1 MLNNWFNYTLIYM
14 ATEGQKVA
22 TFAEGLEFQERSNV
36 ANPAELLQSSLNGLD
51 KFGGFQLLKGL
62 IKGVENMDPRRKAV
76 KNVFLSD
83 TAYEDARKRLQNEL
97 SLWVDILEA
106 GGNDPMDIID
116 SCKSECEKAER
127 NLSENLFG
135 IHDEIRNL
143 EVTYRSL
150 DAFFANAGQGKV
162 DCITLMNVNKEELG
176 DHDSEDTLAI
186 RDELEKYF
194 DRLNLKNNYSM
205 MVVPGYLGDAE
216 TVRMWAQTAYRN
228 KVIMVTD
235 FKDSMNFEMLKEE
248 LDDANLQGT
257 DPYLG
262 NIIMTA
268 NYILGRKK
276 SELAEEDDDLYIPA
290 SGALAGRMSNTE
302 NVVIAQAAAG
312 KRYGT
317 LDNVKGARMDLRKSE
332 IAALIDQGVIPMVEE
347 DGRTMAFSNH
357 TLYNGASKGL
367 QEYSIVRVFDWI
379 GKVFQNYCNDH
390 AMEIWT
396 PAIKSEI
403 TSDIHNFLSDYKGPG
418 GIIEKYTNLKI
429 DQNPKTK
436 DITINV
442 EITPF
447 FAAQNFFIELTGK
460 STNAGVDWE
469 QNTKQV

>member
-1 MLNNWFNYTLIYM
+1 M
-14 ATEGQKVA
+14 AVEEQKLA
-22 TFAEGLEFQERSNV
+22 SSPDGMELQERQTV
-36 ANPAELLQSSLNGLD
+36 ANPAELLQKSLSGLD

-62 IKGVENMDPRRKAV
+62 IKGVENMDPRRKAI
-76 KNVFLSD
+76 KNVFLNDS
-83 TAYEDARKRLQNEL
+83 AYEDARNRLKNEL
-97 SLWVDILEA
+97 SLWVEILES
-106 GGNDPMDIID
+106 GGKDPMEIVD
-116 SCKSECEKAER
+116 SCKEECQKAER
-127 NLSENLFG
+127 NLSENLFC
-135 IHDEIRNL
+135 IHDEISNL
-143 EVTYRSL
+143 EITDRSL

-176 DHDSEDTLAI
+176 DHDSEDTQAV
-186 RDELEKYF
+186 RDELERYF

-205 MVVPGYLGDAE
+205 LVVPGYLGDAE
-216 TVRMWAQTAYRN
+216 TVRMWAQTAYKN
-228 KVIMVTD
+228 KVIMLTD

-248 LDDANLQGT
+248 LDDASLQGT

-262 NIIMTA
+262 NIVMTA

-276 SELAEEDDDLYIPA
+276 SELAGEDEDLYIPA

-302 NVVIAQAAAG
+302 ETVIAQAAAG

-332 IAALIDQGVIPMVEE
+332 IAALIDLGVIPMVEE

-379 GKVFQNYCNDH
+379 GKVFENYCNDH

-403 TSDIHNFLSDYKGPG
+403 TQDIHSFLSDYKGPG
-418 GIIEKYTNLKI
+418 GIIEKYTNLKV
-429 DQNPKTK
+429 DQDPKTK
-436 DITINV
+436 DISINV
-442 EITPF
+442 EITPY
-447 FAAQNFFIELTGK
+447 FAAQNFFIELTGRN
-460 STNAGVDWE
+460 SAAGVDWE
-469 QNTKQV
+469 QSTKNA

>member
-1 MLNNWFNYTLIYM
+1 M
-14 ATEGQKVA
+14 AVEEQNLASSSDGM
-22 TFAEGLEFQERSNV
+22 ELQERQTV
-36 ANPAELLQSSLNGLD
+36 ANPVELLQKSLSGLD

-62 IKGVENMDPRRKAV
+62 IKGIENMDPRRKAI
-76 KNVFLSD
+76 KNVFLNDS
-83 TAYEDARKRLQNEL
+83 AYEDARNRLKNEL
-97 SLWVDILEA
+97 SLWVEILES
-106 GGNDPMDIID
+106 GGKDPMEIVD
-116 SCKSECEKAER
+116 SCKEECQKAER
-127 NLSENLFG
+127 NLSENLFC

-143 EVTYRSL
+143 ETTYRSL

-176 DHDSEDTLAI
+176 DHDSEDTQAV
-186 RDELEKYF
+186 RDELERYF

-205 MVVPGYLGDAE
+205 LVVPGYLGDAE

-228 KVIMVTD
+228 KVIMLTD

-248 LDDANLQGT
+248 LDDASLQGT

-262 NIIMTA
+262 NIVMTA

-276 SELAEEDDDLYIPA
+276 SELAGEDEDLFIPA

-302 NVVIAQAAAG
+302 ETVIAQAAAG

-332 IAALIDQGVIPMVEE
+332 IAALIDLGVIPMVEE
-347 DGRTMAFSNH
+347 GGRTMAFSNH

-379 GKVFQNYCNDH
+379 GKVFENYCNDH

-403 TSDIHNFLSDYKGPG
+403 TQDIHSFLSDYKGPG
-418 GIIEKYTNLKI
+418 GIIEKYTNLKV
-429 DQNPKTK
+429 DQDPKTK
-436 DITINV
+436 DISINV
-442 EITPF
+442 EITPY
-447 FAAQNFFIELTGK
+447 FAAQNFFIELTGRN
-460 STNAGVDWE
+460 TAAGVDWE
-469 QNTKQV
+469 QNTKNA

>member
-1 MLNNWFNYTLIYM
+1 M
-14 ATEGQKVA
+14 AVEEQNLASSSDGM
-22 TFAEGLEFQERSNV
+22 ELQERQTV
-36 ANPAELLQSSLNGLD
+36 ANPVELLQKSLSGLD
-51 KFGGFQLLKGL
+51 KFGGFQLFKGL
-62 IKGVENMDPRRKAV
+62 IKGVENMDPRRKAI
-76 KNVFLSD
+76 KNVFLNDS
-83 TAYEDARKRLQNEL
+83 AYEDARNRLKNEL
-97 SLWVDILEA
+97 SLWVEILES
-106 GGNDPMDIID
+106 GGKDPMEIVD
-116 SCKSECEKAER
+116 SCKEECQKAER
-127 NLSENLFG
+127 NLSENLFC

-143 EVTYRSL
+143 ETTYRSL

-176 DHDSEDTLAI
+176 DHDSEDTQAV
-186 RDELEKYF
+186 RDELERYF

-205 MVVPGYLGDAE
+205 LVVPGYLGDAE

-228 KVIMVTD
+228 KVIMLTD

-248 LDDANLQGT
+248 LDDASLQGT

-262 NIIMTA
+262 NIVMTA

-276 SELAEEDDDLYIPA
+276 SELAGEDEDLFIPA

-302 NVVIAQAAAG
+302 ETVIAQAAAG

-332 IAALIDQGVIPMVEE
+332 IAALIDLGVIPMVEE

-379 GKVFQNYCNDH
+379 GKVFENYCNDH

-403 TSDIHNFLSDYKGPG
+403 TQDIHSFLSDYKGPG
-418 GIIEKYTNLKI
+418 GIIEKYTNLKV
-429 DQNPKTK
+429 DQDPKTK
-436 DITINV
+436 DISINV
-442 EITPF
+442 EITPY
-447 FAAQNFFIELTGK
+447 FAAQNFFIELTGRN
-460 STNAGVDWE
+460 TAAGVDWE
-469 QNTKQV
+469 QNTKNA

>member
-1 MLNNWFNYTLIYM
+1 M
-14 ATEGQKVA
+14 AVEEQNLASSSDGM
-22 TFAEGLEFQERSNV
+22 ELQERQTV
-36 ANPAELLQSSLNGLD
+36 ANPVELLQKSLSGLD

-62 IKGVENMDPRRKAV
+62 IKGVENMDPRRKAI
-76 KNVFLSD
+76 KNVFLNDS
-83 TAYEDARKRLQNEL
+83 AYEDARNRLKNEL
-97 SLWVDILEA
+97 SLWVEILES
-106 GGNDPMDIID
+106 GGKDPMEIVD
-116 SCKSECEKAER
+116 SCKEECQKAER
-127 NLSENLFG
+127 NLSENLFC

-143 EVTYRSL
+143 ETTYRSL

-176 DHDSEDTLAI
+176 DHDSEDTQAV
-186 RDELEKYF
+186 RDELERYF

-205 MVVPGYLGDAE
+205 LVVPGYLGDAE

-228 KVIMVTD
+228 KVIMLTD

-248 LDDANLQGT
+248 LDDASLQGT

-262 NIIMTA
+262 NIVMTT

-276 SELAEEDDDLYIPA
+276 SELAGEDEDLFIPA

-302 NVVIAQAAAG
+302 ETVIAQAAAG

-332 IAALIDQGVIPMVEE
+332 IAALIDLGVIPMVEE

-379 GKVFQNYCNDH
+379 GKVFENYCNDH

-403 TSDIHNFLSDYKGPG
+403 TQDIHSFLSDYKGPG
-418 GIIEKYTNLKI
+418 GIIEKYTNLKV
-429 DQNPKTK
+429 DQDPKTK
-436 DITINV
+436 DISINV
-442 EITPF
+442 EITPY
-447 FAAQNFFIELTGK
+447 FAAQNFFIELTGRN
-460 STNAGVDWE
+460 TAAGVDWE
-469 QNTKQV
+469 QNTKNA

>member
-1 MLNNWFNYTLIYM
+1 M
-14 ATEGQKVA
+14 AVEEQNLASSSAGM
-22 TFAEGLEFQERSNV
+22 ELQERQTV
-36 ANPAELLQSSLNGLD
+36 ANPAELLQKSLSGLD

-62 IKGVENMDPRRKAV
+62 IKGVENMNPRRKAI
-76 KNVFLSD
+76 KNVFLNDS
-83 TAYEDARKRLQNEL
+83 AYEDARNRLKNEL
-97 SLWVDILEA
+97 SLWVEILES
-106 GGNDPMDIID
+106 GGKDPMEIVD
-116 SCKSECEKAER
+116 SCKEECQKAER
-127 NLSENLFG
+127 NLSENLFC

-143 EVTYRSL
+143 ETTYRSL

-162 DCITLMNVNKEELG
+162 DCITLMNVNREELG
-176 DHDSEDTLAI
+176 DHDSEDTQAV
-186 RDELEKYF
+186 RDELERYF

-205 MVVPGYLGDAE
+205 LVVPGYLGDAE

-228 KVIMVTD
+228 KVIMLTD

-248 LDDANLQGT
+248 LDDASLQGT

-262 NIIMTA
+262 NIVMTA

-276 SELAEEDDDLYIPA
+276 SELAGEDEDLYIPA

-302 NVVIAQAAAG
+302 ETVIAQAAAG

-332 IAALIDQGVIPMVEE
+332 IAALIDLGVIPMVEE

-379 GKVFQNYCNDH
+379 GKVFENYCNDH

-403 TSDIHNFLSDYKGPG
+403 TQDIHSFLSDYKGPG
-418 GIIEKYTNLKI
+418 GIIEKYTNLKV
-429 DQNPKTK
+429 DQDPKTK
-436 DITINV
+436 DISINV
-442 EITPF
+442 EITPY
-447 FAAQNFFIELTGK
+447 FAAQNFFIELTGRN
-460 STNAGVDWE
+460 TAAGVDWE
-469 QNTKQV
+469 QNTKNA

>member
-1 MLNNWFNYTLIYM
+1 M
-14 ATEGQKVA
+14 ATEEQKVA
-22 TFAEGLEFQERSNV
+22 TSGEGLELQERAKV
-36 ANPAELLQSSLNGLD
+36 ANPAELLQSSLSGLD

-83 TAYEDARKRLQNEL
+83 AAYEDARKRLQNEL

-106 GGNDPMDIID
+106 GGNDPMEIID

-127 NLSENLFG
+127 NLSENIFC
-135 IHDEIRNL
+135 IHDEIKNL

-150 DAFFANAGQGKV
+150 DSFFANAGQGKI

-248 LDDANLQGT
+248 LDDASLQGT

-262 NIIMTA
+262 NIVMTA

-276 SELAEEDDDLYIPA
+276 SELAGEDDDLYIPA

-302 NVVIAQAAAG
+302 DIVIAQAAAG

-396 PAIKSEI
+396 PQIKSEI

-429 DQNPKTK
+429 DQDPKTK

-469 QNTKQV
+469 QNTKQA

>member
-1 MLNNWFNYTLIYM
+1 M
-14 ATEGQKVA
+14 AVEEQNLASSSDGM
-22 TFAEGLEFQERSNV
+22 ELQERQTV
-36 ANPAELLQSSLNGLD
+36 ANPVELLQKSLSGLY

-62 IKGVENMDPRRKAV
+62 IKGVENMDPRRKAI
-76 KNVFLSD
+76 KNVFLNDS
-83 TAYEDARKRLQNEL
+83 AYEDARNRLKNEL
-97 SLWVDILEA
+97 SLWVEILES
-106 GGNDPMDIID
+106 GGKDPMEIVD
-116 SCKSECEKAER
+116 SCKEECQKAER
-127 NLSENLFG
+127 NLSENLFC

-143 EVTYRSL
+143 ETTYRSL

-176 DHDSEDTLAI
+176 DHDSEDTQAV
-186 RDELEKYF
+186 RDELERYF

-205 MVVPGYLGDAE
+205 LVVPGYLGDAE
-216 TVRMWAQTAYRN
+216 TVRMWAQTAYKN
-228 KVIMVTD
+228 KVIMLTD

-248 LDDANLQGT
+248 LDDASLQGT

-262 NIIMTA
+262 NIVMTT

-276 SELAEEDDDLYIPA
+276 SELAGEDEDLYIPA

-302 NVVIAQAAAG
+302 ETVIAQAAAG

-317 LDNVKGARMDLRKSE
+317 LDNVKGARIDLRKSE
-332 IAALIDQGVIPMVEE
+332 IAALIDLGVIPMVEE

-379 GKVFQNYCNDH
+379 GKVFENYCNDH

-403 TSDIHNFLSDYKGPG
+403 TQDIHSFLSDYKGPG
-418 GIIEKYTNLKI
+418 GIIEKYTNLKV
-429 DQNPKTK
+429 DQDPKTK
-436 DITINV
+436 DISINV
-442 EITPF
+442 EITPY
-447 FAAQNFFIELTGK
+447 FAAQNFFIELTGRN
-460 STNAGVDWE
+460 SAAGVDWE
-469 QNTKQV
+469 QNTKNA

>member
-1 MLNNWFNYTLIYM
+1 M
-14 ATEGQKVA
+14 ATEEQKVA
-22 TFAEGLEFQERSNV
+22 TSGEGVELQERAKV
-36 ANPAELLQSSLNGLD
+36 ANPAELLQSSLGGLD

-83 TAYEDARKRLQNEL
+83 AAYEDARKRLQNEL

-106 GGNDPMDIID
+106 GGNDPMEIID

-127 NLSENLFG
+127 NLSENLFC
-135 IHDEIRNL
+135 IHDEIKSL

-150 DAFFANAGQGKV
+150 DSFFANAGQGKV

-248 LDDANLQGT
+248 LDDASLQGT

-262 NIIMTA
+262 NIVMTA

-276 SELAEEDDDLYIPA
+276 SELAGEDDDLYIPA

-302 NVVIAQAAAG
+302 DIVIAQAAAG

-396 PAIKSEI
+396 PQIKSEI

-429 DQNPKTK
+429 DQDPKTK

-460 STNAGVDWE
+460 NTAAGVDWE
-469 QNTKQV
+469 QTTK

>member
-1 MLNNWFNYTLIYM
+1 M
-14 ATEGQKVA
+14 AVEEQNLASSSAGM
-22 TFAEGLEFQERSNV
+22 ELQESQTV
-36 ANPAELLQSSLNGLD
+36 ANPAELLQKSLSGLD

-62 IKGVENMDPRRKAV
+62 IKGVENMDPRRKAI
-76 KNVFLSD
+76 KNVFLNDS
-83 TAYEDARKRLQNEL
+83 AYEDARNRLKNEL
-97 SLWVDILEA
+97 SLWVEILES
-106 GGNDPMDIID
+106 GGKDPMEIVD
-116 SCKSECEKAER
+116 SCKEECQKAER
-127 NLSENLFG
+127 NLSENLFC

-143 EVTYRSL
+143 ETTYRSL

-162 DCITLMNVNKEELG
+162 DCITLMNVNREELG
-176 DHDSEDTLAI
+176 DHDSEDTQAV
-186 RDELEKYF
+186 RDELERYF

-205 MVVPGYLGDAE
+205 LVVPGYLGDAE

-228 KVIMVTD
+228 KVIMLTD

-248 LDDANLQGT
+248 LDDASLQGT

-262 NIIMTA
+262 NIVMTA

-276 SELAEEDDDLYIPA
+276 SELAGEDEDLYIPA

-302 NVVIAQAAAG
+302 ETVIAQAAAG

-332 IAALIDQGVIPMVEE
+332 IAALIDLGVIPMVEE

-379 GKVFQNYCNDH
+379 GKVFENYCNDH

-403 TSDIHNFLSDYKGPG
+403 TQDIHSFLSDYKGPG
-418 GIIEKYTNLKI
+418 GIIEKYTNLKV
-429 DQNPKTK
+429 DQDPKTK
-436 DITINV
+436 DISINV
-442 EITPF
+442 EITPY
-447 FAAQNFFIELTGK
+447 FAAQNFFIELTGRN
-460 STNAGVDWE
+460 TAAGVDWE
-469 QNTKQV
+469 QNTKNA

>member
-1 MLNNWFNYTLIYM
+1 M
-14 ATEGQKVA
+14 AGEEQKLAA
-22 TFAEGLEFQERSNV
+22 TGEQLGFKEREKV
-36 ANPAELLQSSLNGLD
+36 ANPDELLQSSLKGLD

-83 TAYEDARKRLQNEL
+83 AAYEDARKRLQNEL
-97 SLWVDILEA
+97 SLWVKILDE
-106 GGNDPMDIID
+106 GSTDPMEIIEA
-116 SCKSECEKAER
+116 CKAECEKAER
-127 NLSENLFG
+127 NLSENLFAV
-135 IHDEIRNL
+135 HDEIRNL
-143 EVTYRSL
+143 EITYRGL
-150 DAFFANAGQGKV
+150 DSFFANAGQGKV
-162 DCITLMNVNKEELG
+162 DCITLMNVNKQELG
-176 DHDSEDTLAI
+176 EHDSEDTLAI

-248 LDDANLQGT
+248 LDDASLQGT
-257 DPYLG
+257 DPYLS

-276 SELAEEDDDLYIPA
+276 SEVAGEDEDLFIPS

-302 NVVIAQAAAG
+302 DIVIAQAAAG

-332 IAALIDQGVIPMVEE
+332 IASLIDLGVIPMVEE

-396 PAIKSEI
+396 PQIKSEI

-429 DQNPKTK
+429 DQDPKTK

-447 FAAQNFFIELTGK
+447 FAAQNFFIELTGRN
-460 STNAGVDWE
+460 TAAGVDWE
-469 QNTKQV
+469 QNTKNV

>member
-1 MLNNWFNYTLIYM
+1 M
-14 ATEGQKVA
+14 AVEEQKLA
-22 TFAEGLEFQERSNV
+22 SSSDGMELQERQTV
-36 ANPAELLQSSLNGLD
+36 ANPAELLQKSLSGLD

-62 IKGVENMDPRRKAV
+62 IKGVENMDPRRKAI
-76 KNVFLSD
+76 KNVFLNDS
-83 TAYEDARKRLQNEL
+83 AYEDARNRLKNEL
-97 SLWVDILEA
+97 SLWVEILES
-106 GGNDPMDIID
+106 GGKDPMEIVD
-116 SCKSECEKAER
+116 SCKEECQKAER
-127 NLSENLFG
+127 NLSENLFC

-143 EVTYRSL
+143 ETTYRSL

-176 DHDSEDTLAI
+176 DHDSEDTQAV
-186 RDELEKYF
+186 RDELERYF

-205 MVVPGYLGDAE
+205 LVVPGYLGDAE

-228 KVIMVTD
+228 KVIMLTD

-248 LDDANLQGT
+248 LDDASLQGT

-262 NIIMTA
+262 NIVMTV

-276 SELAEEDDDLYIPA
+276 SELAGEDEDLYIPA

-302 NVVIAQAAAG
+302 ETVIAQAAAG

-332 IAALIDQGVIPMVEE
+332 IAALIDLGVIPMVEE

-379 GKVFQNYCNDH
+379 GKVFENYCNDH

-403 TSDIHNFLSDYKGPG
+403 TQDIHSFLSDYKGPG
-418 GIIEKYTNLKI
+418 GIIEKYTNLKV
-429 DQNPKTK
+429 DQDPKTK
-436 DITINV
+436 DISINV
-442 EITPF
+442 EITPY
-447 FAAQNFFIELTGK
+447 FAAQNFFIELTGRN
-460 STNAGVDWE
+460 TAAGVDWE
-469 QNTKQV
+469 QNTKNA

>member
-1 MLNNWFNYTLIYM
+1 M
-14 ATEGQKVA
+14 AVEEQKQA
-22 TFAEGLEFQERSNV
+22 TSTEGLELQEKQAV
-36 ANPAELLQSSLNGLD
+36 ANPVELLQNSLSGLD

-62 IKGVENMDPRRKAV
+62 IKGVENMDPRRKAI
-76 KNVFLSD
+76 KNVFLNDS
-83 TAYEDARKRLQNEL
+83 AYEDARNRLKNEL
-97 SLWVDILEA
+97 SLWIDILES
-106 GGNDPMDIID
+106 GGKDPMEIVD
-116 SCKSECEKAER
+116 SCKEECQKAER
-127 NLSENLFG
+127 NLSENLFS

-186 RDELEKYF
+186 RDELERYF

-205 MVVPGYLGDAE
+205 FVLPGYLGDAE
-216 TVRMWAQTAYRN
+216 TVRMWAQTAYKN
-228 KVIMVTD
+228 KVIMLTD

-248 LDDANLQGT
+248 LDDASLQGT

-262 NIIMTA
+262 NVVMTA

-276 SELAEEDDDLYIPA
+276 SEQAGEDEDLYIPA

-302 NVVIAQAAAG
+302 DTVIAQAAAG

-332 IAALIDQGVIPMVEE
+332 IAALIDLGVIPMVEE

-379 GKVFQNYCNDH
+379 GKVFENYCNDH

-403 TSDIHNFLSDYKGPG
+403 TQDIHSFLSDYKGPG
-418 GIIEKYTNLKI
+418 GIIEKYTNLKV
-429 DQNPKTK
+429 DQDPKTK

-442 EITPF
+442 EITPY
-447 FAAQNFFIELTGK
+447 FAAQNFFIELTGRN
-460 STNAGVDWE
+460 SAAGVDWE
-469 QNTKQV
+469 QNTKNA

>member
-1 MLNNWFNYTLIYM
+1 M
-14 ATEGQKVA
+14 ATEEQKEA
-22 TFAEGLEFQERSNV
+22 TSAEGLELQERAKV
-36 ANPAELLQSSLNGLD
+36 ANPAELLQSSLSGLD

-83 TAYEDARKRLQNEL
+83 AAYEDARKRLKNEL

-106 GGNDPMDIID
+106 GGSDPMEIID

-127 NLSENLFG
+127 NLSENLFC
-135 IHDEIRNL
+135 IHDEIKNL

-150 DAFFANAGQGKV
+150 DSFFANAGQGKV

-248 LDDANLQGT
+248 LDDASLQGT

-262 NIIMTA
+262 NIVMTA

-276 SELAEEDDDLYIPA
+276 SELAGEDDDLYIPA

-302 NVVIAQAAAG
+302 DIVIAQAAAG

-429 DQNPKTK
+429 DQDPKTK

-469 QNTKQV
+469 QNTKQA

>member
-1 MLNNWFNYTLIYM
+1 M
-14 ATEGQKVA
+14 ATEEQKVA
-22 TFAEGLEFQERSNV
+22 TSGEGLELQERAKV
-36 ANPAELLQSSLNGLD
+36 ANPAELLQSSLSGLD

-83 TAYEDARKRLQNEL
+83 AAYEDARKRLQNEL

-106 GGNDPMDIID
+106 GGNDPMEIID

-127 NLSENLFG
+127 NLSENLFC
-135 IHDEIRNL
+135 IHDEIKNL

-150 DAFFANAGQGKV
+150 DSFFANAGQGKV

-248 LDDANLQGT
+248 LDDASLQGT

-262 NIIMTA
+262 NIVMTA

-276 SELAEEDDDLYIPA
+276 SELAGEDDDLYIPA

-302 NVVIAQAAAG
+302 DIVIAQAAAG

-396 PAIKSEI
+396 PQIKSEI

-429 DQNPKTK
+429 DQDPKTK

-460 STNAGVDWE
+460 NTSAGVDWE

>member
-1 MLNNWFNYTLIYM
+1 M
-14 ATEGQKVA
+14 AVEEQKLA
-22 TFAEGLEFQERSNV
+22 SSSDGMELQERQTV
-36 ANPAELLQSSLNGLD
+36 ANPAELLQKSLSGLD

-62 IKGVENMDPRRKAV
+62 IKGVENMDPRRKAI
-76 KNVFLSD
+76 KNVFLNDS
-83 TAYEDARKRLQNEL
+83 AYEDARNRLKNEL
-97 SLWVDILEA
+97 SLWVEILES
-106 GGNDPMDIID
+106 GGKNPMEIVE
-116 SCKSECEKAER
+116 SCKEECQKAER
-127 NLSENLFG
+127 NLSENLFC

-143 EVTYRSL
+143 ETTYRSL

-176 DHDSEDTLAI
+176 DHDSEDTQAV
-186 RDELEKYF
+186 RDELERYF

-205 MVVPGYLGDAE
+205 LVVPGYLGDAE
-216 TVRMWAQTAYRN
+216 TVRMWAQTAYKN
-228 KVIMVTD
+228 KVIMLTD

-248 LDDANLQGT
+248 LDDASLQGT

-262 NIIMTA
+262 NIVMTA

-276 SELAEEDDDLYIPA
+276 SELAGEDEDLYIPA

-302 NVVIAQAAAG
+302 ETVIAQAAAG

-332 IAALIDQGVIPMVEE
+332 IAVLIDLGVIPMVEE

-379 GKVFQNYCNDH
+379 GKVFENYCNDH

-403 TSDIHNFLSDYKGPG
+403 TQDIHSFLSDYKGPG
-418 GIIEKYTNLKI
+418 GIIEKYTNLKV
-429 DQNPKTK
+429 DQDPKTK
-436 DITINV
+436 DISINV
-442 EITPF
+442 EITPY
-447 FAAQNFFIELTGK
+447 FAAQNFFIELTGRN
-460 STNAGVDWE
+460 TAAGVDWE
-469 QNTKQV
+469 QNTKNA

>member
-1 MLNNWFNYTLIYM
+1 M
-14 ATEGQKVA
+14 ATEEQKVA
-22 TFAEGLEFQERSNV
+22 TSGEGLELQERAKV
-36 ANPAELLQSSLNGLD
+36 ANPTELLQSSLSGLD

-83 TAYEDARKRLQNEL
+83 AAYEDARKRLQNEL

-106 GGNDPMDIID
+106 GGSDPMEIID

-127 NLSENLFG
+127 NLSENLFC
-135 IHDEIRNL
+135 IHDEIKNL

-150 DAFFANAGQGKV
+150 DSFFANAGQGKV

-248 LDDANLQGT
+248 LDDASLQGT

-262 NIIMTA
+262 NIVMTA

-276 SELAEEDDDLYIPA
+276 SELAGEDDDLYIPA

-302 NVVIAQAAAG
+302 DIVIAQAAAG

-396 PAIKSEI
+396 PQIKSEI

-429 DQNPKTK
+429 DQDPKTK

-469 QNTKQV
+469 QNTKQA

>member
-1 MLNNWFNYTLIYM
+1 M
-14 ATEGQKVA
+14 AVEEQNLASSSAGM
-22 TFAEGLEFQERSNV
+22 ELQERQTV
-36 ANPAELLQSSLNGLD
+36 ANPAELLQKSLSGLD

-62 IKGVENMDPRRKAV
+62 IKGVENMDPRRKAI
-76 KNVFLSD
+76 KNVFLNDS
-83 TAYEDARKRLQNEL
+83 AYEDARNRLKNEL
-97 SLWVDILEA
+97 SLWVEILES
-106 GGNDPMDIID
+106 GGKDPMEIVD
-116 SCKSECEKAER
+116 SCKEECQKAER
-127 NLSENLFG
+127 NLSENLFC

-143 EVTYRSL
+143 ETTYRSL

-176 DHDSEDTLAI
+176 DHDSEDTQAV
-186 RDELEKYF
+186 RDELERYF

-205 MVVPGYLGDAE
+205 LVVPGYLGDAE

-228 KVIMVTD
+228 KVIMLTD

-248 LDDANLQGT
+248 LDDASLQGT

-262 NIIMTA
+262 NIVMTA

-276 SELAEEDDDLYIPA
+276 SELAGEDEDFYIPA

-302 NVVIAQAAAG
+302 ETVIAQAAAG

-332 IAALIDQGVIPMVEE
+332 IAALIDLGVIPMVEE

-379 GKVFQNYCNDH
+379 GKVFENYCNDH

-403 TSDIHNFLSDYKGPG
+403 TQDIHSFLSDYKGPG
-418 GIIEKYTNLKI
+418 GIIEKYTNLKV
-429 DQNPKTK
+429 DQDPKTK
-436 DITINV
+436 DISINV
-442 EITPF
+442 EITPY
-447 FAAQNFFIELTGK
+447 FAAQNFFIELTGRN
-460 STNAGVDWE
+460 SAAGVDWE
-469 QNTKQV
+469 QNTKNA

>member
-1 MLNNWFNYTLIYM
+1 M
-14 ATEGQKVA
+14 AVEEQNLASSSDGM
-22 TFAEGLEFQERSNV
+22 ELQERQTV
-36 ANPAELLQSSLNGLD
+36 ANPVELLQKSLSGLD

-62 IKGVENMDPRRKAV
+62 IKGVENMDPRRKAI
-76 KNVFLSD
+76 KNVFLNDS
-83 TAYEDARKRLQNEL
+83 AYEDARNRLKNEL
-97 SLWVDILEA
+97 SLWVEILES
-106 GGNDPMDIID
+106 GGKDPMEIVD
-116 SCKSECEKAER
+116 SCKEECQKAER
-127 NLSENLFG
+127 NLSENLFC

-143 EVTYRSL
+143 ETTYRGL

-176 DHDSEDTLAI
+176 DHDSEDTQAV
-186 RDELEKYF
+186 RDELERYF

-205 MVVPGYLGDAE
+205 LVVPGYLGDAE

-228 KVIMVTD
+228 KVIMLTD

-248 LDDANLQGT
+248 LDDASLQGT

-262 NIIMTA
+262 NIVMTA

-276 SELAEEDDDLYIPA
+276 SELAGEDEDLFIPA

-302 NVVIAQAAAG
+302 ETVIAQAAAG

-332 IAALIDQGVIPMVEE
+332 IAALIDLGVIPMVEE

-379 GKVFQNYCNDH
+379 GKVFENYCNDH

-403 TSDIHNFLSDYKGPG
+403 TQDIHSFLSDYKGPG
-418 GIIEKYTNLKI
+418 GIIEKYTNLKV
-429 DQNPKTK
+429 DQDPKTK
-436 DITINV
+436 DISINV
-442 EITPF
+442 EITPY
-447 FAAQNFFIELTGK
+447 FAAQNFFIELTGRN
-460 STNAGVDWE
+460 TAAGVDWE
-469 QNTKQV
+469 QNTKNA

>member
-1 MLNNWFNYTLIYM
+1 M
-14 ATEGQKVA
+14 ATEEQKVA
-22 TFAEGLEFQERSNV
+22 TSGEGLELQERAKV
-36 ANPAELLQSSLNGLD
+36 ANPAELLQSSLSGLD

-83 TAYEDARKRLQNEL
+83 AAYEDARKRLQNEL

-106 GGNDPMDIID
+106 GGNDPMEIID

-127 NLSENLFG
+127 NLSENLFC
-135 IHDEIRNL
+135 IHDEIKNL

-150 DAFFANAGQGKV
+150 DSFFANAGQGKV

-248 LDDANLQGT
+248 LDDASLQGT

-262 NIIMTA
+262 NIVMTA

-276 SELAEEDDDLYIPA
+276 SELAGEDDDLYIPA

-302 NVVIAQAAAG
+302 DIVIAQAAAG

-429 DQNPKTK
+429 DQDPKTK

-460 STNAGVDWE
+460 NTSAGVDWE
-469 QNTKQV
+469 QNTKQA

>member
-1 MLNNWFNYTLIYM
+1 M
-14 ATEGQKVA
+14 AVEEQNLASSSAGM
-22 TFAEGLEFQERSNV
+22 ELQERQTV
-36 ANPAELLQSSLNGLD
+36 ANPAELLQKSLSGLD

-62 IKGVENMDPRRKAV
+62 IKGVENMDPRRKAI
-76 KNVFLSD
+76 KNVFLNDS
-83 TAYEDARKRLQNEL
+83 AYEDARNRLKNEL
-97 SLWVDILEA
+97 SLWVEILES
-106 GGNDPMDIID
+106 GGKDPMEIVD
-116 SCKSECEKAER
+116 SCKEECQKAER
-127 NLSENLFG
+127 NLSENLFC

-143 EVTYRSL
+143 ETTYRSL

-162 DCITLMNVNKEELG
+162 DCITLMNVNREELG
-176 DHDSEDTLAI
+176 DHDSEDTQAV
-186 RDELEKYF
+186 RDELERYF

-205 MVVPGYLGDAE
+205 LVVPGYLGDAE

-228 KVIMVTD
+228 KVIMLTD

-248 LDDANLQGT
+248 LDDASLQGT

-262 NIIMTA
+262 NIVMTA

-276 SELAEEDDDLYIPA
+276 SELAGEDEDLYIPA

-302 NVVIAQAAAG
+302 ETVIAQAAAG

-332 IAALIDQGVIPMVEE
+332 IAALIDLGVIPMVEE

-379 GKVFQNYCNDH
+379 GKVFENYCNDH

-403 TSDIHNFLSDYKGPG
+403 TQDIHSFLSDYKGPG
-418 GIIEKYTNLKI
+418 GIIEKYTNLKV
-429 DQNPKTK
+429 DQDPKTK
-436 DITINV
+436 DISINV
-442 EITPF
+442 EITPY
-447 FAAQNFFIELTGK
+447 FAAQNFFIELTGRN
-460 STNAGVDWE
+460 TAAGVDWE
-469 QNTKQV
+469 QNTKNAESVIINIH

>member
-1 MLNNWFNYTLIYM
+1 M
-14 ATEGQKVA
+14 AVEEQNLASSSAGM
-22 TFAEGLEFQERSNV
+22 ELQERQTV
-36 ANPAELLQSSLNGLD
+36 ANPAELLQKSLSGLD

-62 IKGVENMDPRRKAV
+62 IKGVENMDPRRKAI
-76 KNVFLSD
+76 KNVFLNDS
-83 TAYEDARKRLQNEL
+83 AYEDARNRLKNEL
-97 SLWVDILEA
+97 SLWVEILES
-106 GGNDPMDIID
+106 GGKDPMEIVD
-116 SCKSECEKAER
+116 SCKEECQKAER
-127 NLSENLFG
+127 NLSENLFC

-143 EVTYRSL
+143 ETTYRSL

-162 DCITLMNVNKEELG
+162 DCITLMNVNREELG
-176 DHDSEDTLAI
+176 DHDSEDTQAV
-186 RDELEKYF
+186 RDELERYF

-205 MVVPGYLGDAE
+205 LVVPGYLGDAE

-228 KVIMVTD
+228 KVIMLTD

-248 LDDANLQGT
+248 LDDASLQGT

-262 NIIMTA
+262 NIVMTA

-276 SELAEEDDDLYIPA
+276 SELAGEDEDLYIPA

-302 NVVIAQAAAG
+302 ETVIAQAAAG

-317 LDNVKGARMDLRKSE
+317 LDNLKGARMDLRKSE
-332 IAALIDQGVIPMVEE
+332 IAALIDLGVIPMVEE

-379 GKVFQNYCNDH
+379 GKVFENYCNDH

-403 TSDIHNFLSDYKGPG
+403 TQDIHSFLSDYKGPG
-418 GIIEKYTNLKI
+418 GIIEKYTNLKV
-429 DQNPKTK
+429 DQDPKTK
-436 DITINV
+436 DISINV
-442 EITPF
+442 EITPY
-447 FAAQNFFIELTGK
+447 FAAQNFFIELTGRN
-460 STNAGVDWE
+460 TAAGVDWE
-469 QNTKQV
+469 KKKKNA